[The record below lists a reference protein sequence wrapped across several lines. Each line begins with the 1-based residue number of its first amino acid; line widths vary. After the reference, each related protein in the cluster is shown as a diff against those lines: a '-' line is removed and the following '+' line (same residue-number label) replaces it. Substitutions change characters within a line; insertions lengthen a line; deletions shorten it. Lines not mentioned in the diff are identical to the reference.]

1 MSREQ
6 IFRPFP
12 SKNDYRNEV
21 DNINNSNAL
30 CQQENKKIMKIKFVL
45 LVVISVALLL
55 LGGGIYYLSSLK
67 KTPIKVKKDI
77 NYLFM
82 KQKIN
87 KLYSYLVSVP
97 EHRLDIKNKE
107 DLVEEIIKIY
117 GYNNISSSLPA

>member
-1 MSREQ
+1 MSREK

-12 SKNDYRNEV
+12 SKNDYRDEV

-117 GYNNISSSLPA
+117 GYNNIPISLPA

>member
-1 MSREQ
+1 LPTRGQ
-6 IFRPFP
+6 
-12 SKNDYRNEV
+12 KNN
-21 DNINNSNAL
+21 
-30 CQQENKKIMKIKFVL
+30 ENKVCIASSNQCCFTPIRKRNLLSIFV
-45 LVVISVALLL
+45 
-55 LGGGIYYLSSLK
+55 K

-117 GYNNISSSLPA
+117 GYNNIPISLPA